1 MITSKMT
8 AAFAAGALAVGIL
21 VGAAGTV
28 LVHDA
33 ARPDMGMGDMAQM
46 HQMVSGMG
54 GSMMD
59 GDMMGAP
66 AASMDPAEHQSHHRS
81 DQ

>member
-1 MITSKMT
+1 MT
-8 AAFAAGALAVGIL
+8 TRLAAAVAAGTLAVGIL

-33 ARPDMGMGDMAQM
+33 TRPTMGMGDMAQM
-46 HQMVSGMG
+46 HQMMSGMG

-59 GDMMGAP
+59 GSMMGAP
-66 AASMDPAEHQSHHRS
+66 DASMDPAEHESHHRS